1 MAAIQVAI
9 NHARGGAPTGVCNGV
24 SLQGS
29 TSSTYVM
36 KIAPQSVGYSSCVLL
51 LLARVG
57 YR

>member
-9 NHARGGAPTGVCNGV
+9 NRAGGGAPTGVCNGV

-51 LLARVG
+51 LLVQLE